1 MRLLIVEDEAALSGL
16 LAHWLSHQGWAVDV
30 APSLADGRQA
40 LALTRYDCVLLD
52 LGLPDGEGFS
62 LLQDL
67 RQRDDLTPVLAI
79 SARDALSEKLAVLN
93 QGADDFIVK
102 PFEPDEIGARIRA
115 VLRRRHGAAG
125 RMISVGNLAFDES
138 TRDVHIGGQIVVL
151 PRREVALLQM
161 LLRRVGRVVSR
172 EALDQAIYNWDEA
185 VGPNAIEAQISR
197 LRKRLI
203 RTGATVEIQTVRGL
217 GYILAEVRVSSD
229 EVRRLN

>member
-1 MRLLIVEDEAALSGL
+1 MRLLIVEDEATLSGL
-16 LAHWLSHQGWAVDV
+16 LAHSLSQQGWAVDV

-52 LGLPDGEGFS
+52 LGLPDGEGFT
-62 LLQDL
+62 LLEQL

-102 PFEPDEIGARIRA
+102 PFEPDELAARIRA
-115 VLRRRHGAAG
+115 VLRRRHGVAG

-161 LLRRVGRVVSR
+161 LLRRVGRACNHHGCR
-172 EALDQAIYNWDEA
+172 Q
-185 VGPNAIEAQISR
+185 
-197 LRKRLI
+197 
-203 RTGATVEIQTVRGL
+203 
-217 GYILAEVRVSSD
+217 
-229 EVRRLN
+229 